1 MIPQLILDHW
11 AIIAVSGFIIGLDK
25 GGIKPLIIFAIF
37 LVTSIMEPTM
47 MLAVFAPLLFLGEIF
62 PAFHYRHDADTA
74 VVWKILPWATAG
86 LLLGAAAGTRFSE
99 EGFGLFIAFT
109 ILSMGILLAFM
120 EFHPISLKRGH
131 ETGYRVFL
139 GLLAGI
145 VAVIS
150 NVASGISNIYMLYHI
165 REKRAFIGANSLLY
179 LFVTGAK
186 IIIYL
191 VFWDIFTE
199 ETLLVSLWLLPPIVL
214 GLAAA
219 TFLIRIIPENVYRT
233 IVLGSV
239 FYAGIAMLVRYL

>member
-11 AIIAVSGFIIGLDK
+11 AIIAISGFIIGLDK

-62 PAFHYRHDADTA
+62 PAVHYHHDAA
-74 VVWKILPWATAG
+74 KPVLWKVLPWALAG
-86 LLLGAAAGTRFSE
+86 LVIGAAAGTRFSE

-109 ILSMGILLAFM
+109 IVSMGILLTFM
-120 EFHPISLKRGH
+120 EFHPFSLRAGH
-131 ETGYRVFL
+131 EMWFRIFL
-139 GLLAGI
+139 GLLAGV
-145 VAVIS
+145 VAVIG
-150 NVASGISNIYMLYHI
+150 NVAAGITNIYLLYHI
-165 REKRAFIGANSLLY
+165 REKKAFIGTNSLLY
-179 LFVTGAK
+179 LFITGAK

-191 VFWDIFTE
+191 LFWRILSA
-199 ETLLVSLWLLPPIVL
+199 ETLLISLWLLPTIAL
-214 GLAAA
+214 GLVAA
-219 TFLIRIIPENVYRT
+219 TILVKVIPERVYRY